1 MAPEGRYYPP
11 SLMKRTSRYTLAL
24 GAFFVAIAMAV
35 SACGSSSGSAT
46 GGTVATM
53 AGNPISTKAFNHWM
67 FVAAQGQAAQ
77 SPGQPVIVPNDP
89 PNFTKCITQVRAQI
103 PTLKKTAAKTLKA
116 DCGQL
121 FTQLSGQVMDFLIK
135 AYWYQ
140 ADAHRLGIKITTAQV
155 NKALNTAKKAQ
166 FSTAAQFNTF
176 LKTSGQTQQDIL
188 FRVRVNQIFAKLSAR
203 HPTKVTPAAIASYYA
218 SHKSQFGSPESLNM
232 RIVLTKT
239 AAEANAARSALQG
252 GQSWTAVAKKFS
264 TDATTKNKGGQLN
277 GVTAGQQDA
286 ALSKAAFAAPLNKLE
301 GPVKG
306 QFGYYILEVTK
317 ITKATQ
323 RSLAQSTALIKQT
336 LTSQLATSAQTAV
349 DNQAKKDWLKKTT
362 CKKLYAMADCNGYKA
377 PKATATPGA
386 AGATAPP
393 AGSTA
398 PAAGSTAPAAGST
411 APAAGST
418 APPAGATTAAPSGAT
433 TTAP

>member
-1 MAPEGRYYPP
+1 MALEGRYYPP
-11 SLMKRTSRYTLAL
+11 SLMKKILRYTLAP
-24 GAFFVAIAMAV
+24 GAFFVVIALAV

-46 GGTVATM
+46 GGTVATV
-53 AGNPISTKAFNHWM
+53 AGNPISTRAFDHWM

-155 NKALNTAKKAQ
+155 NKALDTAKKAQ
-166 FSTAAQFNTF
+166 FSTAAQFNAF

-203 HPTKVTPAAIASYYA
+203 HPTKVTTAAIAAYYA
-218 SHKSQFGSPESLNM
+218 SHKSQFGSPESRNLKV
-232 RIVLTKT
+232 VLAKT
-239 AAEANAARSALQG
+239 QADASAARSALQK
-252 GQSWTAVAKKFS
+252 GQSWDAVAKKYS
-264 TDATTKNKGGQLN
+264 TDPTTKNKGGVLN
-277 GVTAGQQDA
+277 GVTKGQQDA
-286 ALSKAAFAAPLNKLE
+286 ALTTAAFAAPLNKLE
-301 GPVKG
+301 GPVKA

-317 ITKATQ
+317 ITAATQ

-362 CKKLYAMADCNGYKA
+362 CKKLYSMADCNGYKA
-377 PKATATPGA
+377 PKATTTPG
-386 AGATAPP
+386 
-393 AGSTA
+393 
-398 PAAGSTAPAAGST
+398 AAGSTAPAAGST

-418 APPAGATTAAPSGAT
+418 APPAGATAPPAGATTAAPSGAT
-433 TTAP
+433 TAAP